1 MSRLFGAPVGSL
13 AAVLAGVLMLVL
25 GAVAVLALRNRVFFR
40 LGVRN
45 VRRRPA
51 RTALIVAGSMLG
63 TAIIAA
69 ALTTGDTMSHTI
81 RGAAVTALGQ
91 TDEVVAAKGIDTA
104 LAADGAATGDRYFP
118 QGYADRIAQRM
129 RPTGLVD
136 GVAPVI
142 VEPIAVLDVAS
153 RQSEPEVTLFA
164 SDPARLRDFGAMRS
178 GGTTRSLADLGPG
191 EVYLNA
197 KAAEKLD
204 AHAGDVVRVLAGR
217 STQTARVKAIVHYD
231 GGGTDGAG
239 LLMPLAPAQRLLGK
253 PGLVRAVFVSNRG
266 GGEGGAKLTDQVIR
280 ELRPTLTPLGLEAD
294 DTKRSALDDADTAG
308 AAFMSMFTTFGSF
321 SIAAGILLIFLIV
334 VMLAAERRGEL
345 GIARA
350 VGTRRRHLVQMFLF
364 EGLAYDVIAAAAG
377 ALLGVGVAYLM
388 VRGMAAAVT
397 TGSDLKI
404 AFAVKP
410 ASVVLAY
417 ALGVLLTLAVVT
429 YSAWRVS
436 RMNIVSAIRNL
447 PEPAPEHRRKAR
459 WLAGIVA
466 GVLGAL
472 LIASGA
478 GAQNAITLG
487 FGVLLVILGLV
498 PIARALGAPDRLVYT
513 SAGLALVVWFT
524 LPIERWLFGDMK
536 TDFSMFILAGLA
548 IVVGASWAIMYNAD
562 LLLGAV
568 SHSLGRIRG
577 LAPTLKMSMAYPL
590 RSRFRTGVTLAMFTL
605 VVFTLV
611 VGAITT
617 GSFVQGFNNLDGFG
631 GGFDVRTTTSPAS
644 PIPDLRSAIARSG
657 RPGLDAANLSVVS
670 DQSMLPVKAR
680 QVGTPR
686 PAENYV
692 AHGVDRA
699 FLDHTT
705 YRLAAT
711 ARGYG
716 SSAEVWRA
724 LGERPGLAV
733 VDPFVVPRRS
743 NYNFAPPP
751 DFRLTGFELEDRTF
765 AAPSVLVRDPQT
777 GRQQRLKV
785 IGVLSDTVPEM
796 MGGIWTSQATL
807 TRTFGDR
814 VIPTVHL
821 VALRDPSQAKPAAKA
836 LESAFLANGMQ
847 ADSLQ
852 QLLDDAVGASLTFDR
867 LIEGFMGLGLV
878 VGVAALGVI
887 SARSV
892 VERRQQIGV
901 LRAIGFRRRMVQTS
915 FLLESSFV
923 ALTSIV
929 VGTVLGIAV
938 AYNVV
943 ADAKRTPSWESMT
956 FHVPWLALAVI
967 FLLVYGVALATT
979 LVPARRG
986 SRVYPAEA
994 LRYE

>member
-164 SDPARLRDFGAMRS
+164 SDPARLRDFGPMRS
-178 GGTTRSLADLGPG
+178 GDTTRSLADLGPG

-217 STQTARVKAIVHYD
+217 STQAARVKAIVRYD

-253 PGLVRAVFVSNRG
+253 QGLVRAVFVSNRG
-266 GGEGGAKLTDQVIR
+266 GGEDGAKLTDQVIGD
-280 ELRPTLTPLGLEAD
+280 LRPTLAPLGLEAD

-377 ALLGVGVAYLM
+377 ALLGVGVAFLM
-388 VRGMAAAVT
+388 VRGMAAAVAA
-397 TGSDLKI
+397 GSDLKI

-429 YSAWRVS
+429 YSAGRVS

-447 PEPAPEHRRKAR
+447 PEPPPERRRKAR
-459 WLAGIVA
+459 WVAGILA
-466 GVLGAL
+466 SVLGAI
-472 LIASGA
+472 LIASGV

-498 PIARALGAPDRLVYT
+498 PIARAVGAPDRLVYT

-524 LPIERWLFGDMK
+524 L
-536 TDFSMFILAGLA
+536 
-548 IVVGASWAIMYNAD
+548 
-562 LLLGAV
+562 
-568 SHSLGRIRG
+568 
-577 LAPTLKMSMAYPL
+577 
-590 RSRFRTGVTLAMFTL
+590 
-605 VVFTLV
+605 
-611 VGAITT
+611 
-617 GSFVQGFNNLDGFG
+617 
-631 GGFDVRTTTSPAS
+631 
-644 PIPDLRSAIARSG
+644 
-657 RPGLDAANLSVVS
+657 
-670 DQSMLPVKAR
+670 
-680 QVGTPR
+680 
-686 PAENYV
+686 
-692 AHGVDRA
+692 
-699 FLDHTT
+699 
-705 YRLAAT
+705 
-711 ARGYG
+711 
-716 SSAEVWRA
+716 
-724 LGERPGLAV
+724 
-733 VDPFVVPRRS
+733 
-743 NYNFAPPP
+743 
-751 DFRLTGFELEDRTF
+751 
-765 AAPSVLVRDPQT
+765 
-777 GRQQRLKV
+777 
-785 IGVLSDTVPEM
+785 
-796 MGGIWTSQATL
+796 
-807 TRTFGDR
+807 
-814 VIPTVHL
+814 
-821 VALRDPSQAKPAAKA
+821 
-836 LESAFLANGMQ
+836 
-847 ADSLQ
+847 
-852 QLLDDAVGASLTFDR
+852 
-867 LIEGFMGLGLV
+867 
-878 VGVAALGVI
+878 
-887 SARSV
+887 
-892 VERRQQIGV
+892 
-901 LRAIGFRRRMVQTS
+901 
-915 FLLESSFV
+915 
-923 ALTSIV
+923 
-929 VGTVLGIAV
+929 
-938 AYNVV
+938 
-943 ADAKRTPSWESMT
+943 
-956 FHVPWLALAVI
+956 
-967 FLLVYGVALATT
+967 
-979 LVPARRG
+979 
-986 SRVYPAEA
+986 
-994 LRYE
+994 